1 MQRRVALQSL
11 CGLTLGA
18 LMPAVGHATNRR
30 RSHAPRVGVIGAG
43 IVGASIGLHLA
54 QAGAEVIVFEKL
66 GPAAGATRNSFAWV
80 DPWTL
85 DLHYQ
90 QLRLRSIASYRK
102 LDLELGLGMV
112 WGGYIDWAA
121 TEAEAADVRDL
132 AATLAGTRFAVKPIG
147 AADFRR
153 LSPAIVPGPFAAA
166 FYSSLDGHLDPVRV
180 TERFLAAAKRHGA
193 ELRFPCHVTEIA
205 TRNGRVTG
213 VSTPDG
219 VVDVDHLVI
228 AAGVDTP
235 RLLRLLGEELT
246 LTHAPGILAHSVPTR
261 IVTRMV
267 YDGPGGLEFKQM
279 ADGSIVGTDS
289 EQVPSLPVH
298 AQIREHPIDFPSDGL
313 RSQHGERILQKLSA
327 VMPAAKGVDLNR
339 LTLGFRVL
347 PTDGL
352 PIVGGHCPKI

>member
-1 MQRRVALQSL
+1 MVSRPIAFV
-11 CGLTLGA
+11 LGA
-18 LMPAVGHATNRR
+18 ARRGRRKCCVQTQTGNNENFLQGGTQLRSRIVRKPPFEFGEDSLLVVPAHRNDEGVPEFGAVGLVERADACHLRA
-30 RSHAPRVGVIGAG
+30 AKPVEAGAG
-43 IVGASIGLHLA
+43 LFVFRGIGH
-54 QAGAEVIVFEKL
+54 F
-66 GPAAGATRNSFAWV
+66 
-80 DPWTL
+80 
-85 DLHYQ
+85 
-90 QLRLRSIASYRK
+90 
-102 LDLELGLGMV
+102 
-112 WGGYIDWAA
+112 
-121 TEAEAADVRDL
+121 
-132 AATLAGTRFAVKPIG
+132 AGTRFAVKPIG

-153 LSPAIVPGPFAAA
+153 LSPAIVPGPVAAA

-180 TERFLAAAKRHGA
+180 TERFLAAAKRHVA

-313 RSQHGERILQKLSA
+313 RSQHGERILQNLSA